1 MRQALQKYGLFY
13 LVIFL
18 FIIFILLFTYNLE
31 NKNKDLTFA
40 MLDVGQGDAIFIE
53 SPSGFQILVDS
64 GRDKKVL
71 SELSHQMSFFD
82 RSIDLVIMTN
92 PDLDHIGGFVEVLE
106 KYKVDKILEPGT
118 YNDSEVYKKIEE
130 IIKGKNI
137 SRYLARAGTR
147 IPLGDGASLDILFP
161 DKDVSTWD
169 NNDGSIVARLIYGNH
184 SFILTGDASI
194 KTEKYLLD
202 KFNQEVFDV
211 DFLKVGHHGS
221 RTSTSLEFLQ
231 AITPRYALISSGIGN
246 KYGHPHDEVIDRL
259 SSLNIEI
266 LRTDERGTIVFTCD
280 KIELCKLK

>member
-169 NNDGSIVARLIYGNH
+169 NNDGSIVARIIYGNH

-202 KFNQEVFDV
+202 KFNQEVFDA

-221 RTSTSLEFLQ
+221 RTSTSLEFVQ
-231 AITPRYALISSGIGN
+231 AITPRYALISSGQGN
-246 KYGHPHDEVIDRL
+246 KYGHPHDEILDRL

>member
-202 KFNQEVFDV
+202 KFNQEVFDA

-231 AITPRYALISSGIGN
+231 AITPRYALISSGQGN
-246 KYGHPHDEVIDRL
+246 KYGHPHDEILDRL

>member
-18 FIIFILLFTYNLE
+18 FIIFILIFTYNLE

-40 MLDVGQGDAIFIE
+40 MLDIGQGDAIFIE
-53 SPSGFQILVDS
+53 SPTGFQVLIDS
-64 GRDKKVL
+64 GIDKKVL
-71 SELSHQMSFFD
+71 SELSRQMSFFD

-106 KYKVDKILEPGT
+106 KYKVGKILEPGT

-130 IIKGKNI
+130 IIKKKNI
-137 SRYLARAGTR
+137 PRYLARAGTR

-169 NNDGSIVARLIYGNH
+169 NNDGSIVARILYGNH

-202 KFNQEVFDV
+202 KFNQEVFDA

-231 AITPRYALISSGIGN
+231 AVTPRYALISNGIDN

-266 LRTDERGTIVFTCD
+266 LRTDERGTIVFTCA
-280 KIELCKLK
+280 KIGICKLK

>member
-53 SPSGFQILVDS
+53 SPSGFQILIDS

-71 SELSHQMSFFD
+71 SELSRQMSFFD

-137 SRYLARAGTR
+137 PRYLARAGTR

-169 NNDGSIVARLIYGNH
+169 NNDGSIVARIIYGNH

-202 KFNQEVFDV
+202 KFNQEVFDA
-211 DFLKVGHHGS
+211 DFLKLGHHGS
-221 RTSTSLEFLQ
+221 RTSTSLEFVQ
-231 AITPRYALISSGIGN
+231 AITPRYALISSGQGN
-246 KYGHPHDEVIDRL
+246 KYGHPHDEILDRL
-259 SSLNIEI
+259 NSLNIEI

>member
-1 MRQALQKYGLFY
+1 MQQALQKYGLFY

-18 FIIFILLFTYNLE
+18 FIIFILIFTYNLE

-40 MLDVGQGDAIFIE
+40 MLDIGQGDAIFIE
-53 SPSGFQILVDS
+53 SPTGFQILIDS

-71 SELSHQMSFFD
+71 SELSRQMSFFD

-92 PDLDHIGGFVEVLE
+92 PDLDHIGGFVEVLD
-106 KYKVDKILEPGT
+106 KYKVGKILEPGT

-130 IIKGKNI
+130 IIKEKNI
-137 SRYLARAGTR
+137 PRYLARAGTR
-147 IPLGDGASLDILFP
+147 IPIGDGASLDILFP

-169 NNDGSIVARLIYGNH
+169 NNDGSIVARILYGNH

-194 KTEKYLLD
+194 KTENYLLN
-202 KFNQEVFDV
+202 KYNREVFDA

-266 LRTDERGTIVFTCD
+266 LRTDERGTIVFTCA
-280 KIELCKLK
+280 KIGICKLK

>member
-137 SRYLARAGTR
+137 PRYLARAGTR

-169 NNDGSIVARLIYGNH
+169 NNDGSIVARIIYGNH

-202 KFNQEVFDV
+202 KFNQEVFDA

-221 RTSTSLEFLQ
+221 RTSTSLEFVQ
-231 AITPRYALISSGIGN
+231 AITPRYALISSGQGN
-246 KYGHPHDEVIDRL
+246 KYGHPHDEILDRL